1 MFRLHNAINFQASKM
16 RVKKPRARKTKAV
29 KTVGLMIMNVWAC
42 AGEEATI
49 VMDADVAVKADLDTG
64 TVKTL

>member
-1 MFRLHNAINFQASKM
+1 MKM

>member
-1 MFRLHNAINFQASKM
+1 MKM

-29 KTVGLMIMNVWAC
+29 KTVGLMIMVWAC